1 MYWLILQHIMSKIKT
16 YLDLKLTNFFERAFR
31 KNKEQI
37 LQKIVSASSYNY
49 LMQHLSAGLALP
61 YNTWSISPQGM
72 MVIINHILI
81 NNVKT
86 IVEFGSGISTIFLNN
101 LSLKN
106 NLDLKIISVDHDAT
120 WQNTIK
126 EKYNVSAVE
135 FIACNLNNTLKFK
148 DNNYL
153 WFDGEAL
160 KHIKK
165 ETIDLVIIDAPI
177 GEKSIY
183 ERAGAFEFFKSEL
196 NRKNFSCYLD
206 DTNHPPVEEIMKHYF
221 PEARFYQGFS
231 IAGLGSSY
239 EIDPVIFKK

>member
-49 LMQHLSAGLALP
+49 LMEHLSAGLALP

-165 ETIDLVIIDAPI
+165 ETIDLD
-177 GEKSIY
+177 
-183 ERAGAFEFFKSEL
+183 
-196 NRKNFSCYLD
+196 
-206 DTNHPPVEEIMKHYF
+206 
-221 PEARFYQGFS
+221 
-231 IAGLGSSY
+231 
-239 EIDPVIFKK
+239 